1 MWSIDPVLAVAS
13 LAIYPVVL
21 YAVKRTSAAL
31 MERTLRVQEGLADLS
46 SRVQEN
52 LSGIHVVKAYGAEA
66 HQRKVFTEQSDRF
79 QEASLRLAQMRSFI
93 GPLMN
98 IVGGVGALVVL
109 WVGGRRV
116 LAGRLSV
123 GDLVAFV
130 GYLHLLAWPTMALG
144 WMLSIV
150 QRGRAALQRLE
161 EIFTIE
167 PSIDDR
173 AALANGA
180 PLRGDIAFRGVDFS
194 YDMPR
199 NGHT

>member
-1 MWSIDPVLAVAS
+1 MWSIDPVLTVTS

-52 LSGIHVVKAYGAEA
+52 LSGIHVVKAYDAEA

-79 QEASLRLAQMRSFI
+79 QEASLRLARMRSFI

-144 WMLSIV
+144 WMLSV
-150 QRGRAALQRLE
+150 FQRGRAAMQRLNE
-161 EIFTIE
+161 LLTVE
-167 PSIDDR
+167 PAIAS
-173 AALANGA
+173 APGA
-180 PLRGDIAFRGVDFS
+180 SPAEPL
-194 YDMPR
+194 PR
-199 NGHT
+199 QSPPP